1 MEAMATAFRALPL
14 ICLLAASLWA
24 QKPSIE
30 GSWEGA
36 LQLPS
41 AKLRL
46 RIHLKPAESGGWTAT
61 LDSPDQGAFGL
72 PVSSVTFVENVLKWQ
87 MNQLRASF
95 EGRLNEA
102 GAEIAGTFTQG
113 AAMPLT
119 LKRLDAAAAV
129 SAPKRPQEPKPPFPY
144 SAEDVTFSSKTP
156 GVTLAGTLT
165 VPAGAGPHPAVILV
179 TGSGPQDRDESLMGH
194 KPFWVLADH
203 LSRRGIAVLRYD
215 DRGAG
220 KSTGTFSTAT
230 TADFALDAEGAFDFL
245 QTRSGIDARKI
256 GFAGHSEGGMI
267 APMVA
272 ARRSGVAFLVL
283 LAAPGVSGAEVILE
297 QGQALAKAAGASQQ
311 QLAAAREAQSKFTQA
326 VKDTPDSAELE
337 KKLRVLLAGQ
347 PNADVEIRRV
357 LTPWFRYFFTYD
369 PAPTL
374 AKVKCPVLAL
384 NGEKDLQVI
393 PDQNLPVIKAALEK
407 AGNTD
412 VTIVRLPGLNHI
424 FQTAKTGG
432 VSEYAQI
439 EETMSPAALEAV
451 SNWIRKH
458 TGLEK

>member
-1 MEAMATAFRALPL
+1 MEAMSGCFRSLAL
-14 ICLLAASLWA
+14 ICFLIPFLFA

-36 LQLPS
+36 LQLPG

-46 RIHLKPAESGGWTAT
+46 RIHVKPAESGGWTAT
-61 LDSPDQGAFGL
+61 MDSPDQGAFGL
-72 PVSSVTFVENVLKWQ
+72 PVSSVTFADNVLKWQ
-87 MNQLRASF
+87 MSQLRASF
-95 EGRLNEA
+95 EGKLNEA
-102 GAEIAGTFTQG
+102 GTEIAGTFTQG

-119 LKRLDAAAAV
+119 LKRLDAAAAA
-129 SAPKRPQEPKPPFPY
+129 APKRPQEPKPPYPY
-144 SAEDVTFSSKTP
+144 SVEDVNFPSKAP

-165 VPAGAGPHPAVILV
+165 VPAGAGTHPAVILV

-194 KPFWVLADH
+194 KPFWVLADY

-215 DRGAG
+215 DRGIG
-220 KSTGTFSTAT
+220 KSTGTFSAAT
-230 TADFALDAEGAFDFL
+230 TADFALDAEGALDFL
-245 QTRSGIDARKI
+245 KTRSGIDARKI

-272 ARRSGVAFLVL
+272 ARRSDVAFIVL
-283 LAAPGVSGAEVILE
+283 LAGPGVSGADVILE
-297 QGQALAKAAGASQQ
+297 QGQALAKAAGATQE
-311 QLAAAREAQSKFTQA
+311 QLAAAREAQLKFTQA
-326 VKDTPDSAELE
+326 VKETPDNAELE
-337 KKLRVLLAGQ
+337 KKLRVMLASQ

-357 LTPWFRYFFTYD
+357 LTPWFRYFLTYD

-374 AKVKCPVLAL
+374 TKVKCPVLAL

-407 AGNTD
+407 AGNKD
-412 VTIVRLPGLNHI
+412 VTIVRLPGLNHL
-424 FQTAKTGG
+424 FQTAMTGG
-432 VSEYAQI
+432 VNEYAQI
-439 EETMSPAALEAV
+439 EETINPTALDVV
-451 SNWIRKH
+451 STWIRKH